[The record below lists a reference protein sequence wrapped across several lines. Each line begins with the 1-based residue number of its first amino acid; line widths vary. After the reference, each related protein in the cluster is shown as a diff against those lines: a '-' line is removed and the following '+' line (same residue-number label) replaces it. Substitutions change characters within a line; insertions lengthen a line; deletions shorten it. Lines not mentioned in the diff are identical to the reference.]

1 MNYGRFLTAVSR
13 ARNSEFLSKLVEI
26 QQRASPGSLIALST
40 GMPNT
45 SCFPL
50 SSAHL
55 YTRKGKKLD
64 LSPLWMNQGLQYTMS
79 QGHPE
84 MVEWGKQLQRR
95 KHNPPTDYLNHE
107 GKMDLCVT
115 AGSQEAICKTMEMLV
130 TQGDNILIETPTYP
144 GLLSIAK
151 PMGCNML
158 EVETDEHGPKISS
171 LRSILSNWN
180 PTDSADVWSDIP
192 RVFYT
197 VSSGSNPT
205 GVTTSLE
212 RKQQVYQV
220 AREYDFLILED
231 DPYYYI
237 QFTKTP
243 VPSYLS
249 MDVDGRVIR
258 FDSFSKILSAGM
270 RIGFAT
276 GPQPL
281 IEKLVY
287 HMQVCTQHAN
297 TLSQMICLLILQDWG
312 QEGFDAHMESVTEFY
327 RKRRDIIVES
337 CDTWLKD
344 YAEWT
349 VPDSGMFLW
358 MKLLGIPDTGDL
370 VMQKALDAGVLFAPG
385 NAFHANDATPSPYLR
400 ASYSQA
406 PEEDIDK
413 GIQRLA
419 ALLKKELKQTASG

>member
-1 MNYGRFLTAVSR
+1 MSVVVNMNYAEFLNAVAKSR
-13 ARNSEFLSKLVEI
+13 AASPLRGLVEI
-26 QQRASPGSLIALST
+26 QERATPGSLIALSL

-55 YTRKGKKLD
+55 YTKKGKKLD

-95 KHNPPTDYLNHE
+95 KHNPPTDYLHHE

-115 AGSQEAICKTMEMLV
+115 AGSQEAMCKARPL
-130 TQGDNILIETPTYP
+130 GCNIL
-144 GLLSIAK
+144 G
-151 PMGCNML
+151 
-158 EVETDEHGPKISS
+158 VETDEQGPKISS
-171 LRSILSNWN
+171 LRKILSNWN
-180 PTDSADVWSDIP
+180 PAESADVWSDIP

-205 GVTTSLE
+205 GVTTSSE
-212 RKQQVYQV
+212 RKQQVYQI

-231 DPYYYI
+231 DPYYFI
-237 QFTKTP
+237 QFSETP

-287 HMQVCTQHAN
+287 HIQVCTFHAN
-297 TLSQMICLLILQDWG
+297 TLSQMICLLILQEWG
-312 QEGFDAHMESVTEFY
+312 QEGFDAHTASVTEFY

-358 MKLLGIPDTGDL
+358 MKLLGIQDSADL
-370 VMQKALDAGVLFAPG
+370 VMQKALDAGVQFAPG
-385 NAFHANDATPSPYLR
+385 KAFIANDAEPSPYIR

-419 ALLKKELKQTASG
+419 ALMKKELKLTAPG

>member
-1 MNYGRFLTAVSR
+1 
-13 ARNSEFLSKLVEI
+13 
-26 QQRASPGSLIALST
+26 
-40 GMPNT
+40 
-45 SCFPL
+45 
-50 SSAHL
+50 
-55 YTRKGKKLD
+55 
-64 LSPLWMNQGLQYTMS
+64 
-79 QGHPE
+79 
-84 MVEWGKQLQRR
+84 
-95 KHNPPTDYLNHE
+95 
-107 GKMDLCVT
+107 
-115 AGSQEAICKTMEMLV
+115 
-130 TQGDNILIETPTYP
+130 
-144 GLLSIAK
+144 
-151 PMGCNML
+151 MGCNML

-337 CDTWLKD
+337 CDTWLK
-344 YAEWT
+344 
-349 VPDSGMFLW
+349 
-358 MKLLGIPDTGDL
+358 
-370 VMQKALDAGVLFAPG
+370 
-385 NAFHANDATPSPYLR
+385 
-400 ASYSQA
+400 
-406 PEEDIDK
+406 
-413 GIQRLA
+413 GIQL
-419 ALLKKELKQTASG
+419 